1 MILSRR
7 SALTGIGLAGLGLTG
22 FTPALARGERI
33 HATGPSGSTGS
44 LQAARDPRPR
54 CGASL

>member
-22 FTPALARGERI
+22 FTPALARDERI
-33 HATGPSGSTGS
+33 HATGHPGPPAHFRQRVI
-44 LQAARDPRPR
+44 LARAA
-54 CGASL
+54 AQV